1 MPEMNRMMMAR
12 HRRRTDPGTAERL
25 AAGRLDPEDT
35 PPGYRRVATLLE
47 AGMAPGP
54 RGAAEATDIAAMAAA
69 IRELQTTTPNSP
81 RRKTPMLPNI
91 AVAKAL
97 AVLTAFALPATAAAA
112 AGGHLPSSLQDKVA
126 NAVDHV
132 VNLPGGDDA
141 DHADDANTKGAGISE
156 TARTTDAT
164 GVEKGA
170 EISNDASH
178 DGASRA
184 GEQDHGA
191 PESNPAGVDTPSSGG
206 IGTAGDPNSNAV
218 DNANDAASA
227 GSANAEGH
235 PTADSHPTAD
245 EHPTADSHPGG
256 RQ

>member
-1 MPEMNRMMMAR
+1 M
-12 HRRRTDPGTAERL
+12 
-25 AAGRLDPEDT
+25 
-35 PPGYRRVATLLE
+35 
-47 AGMAPGP
+47 
-54 RGAAEATDIAAMAAA
+54 DITVMAAA
-69 IRELQTTTPNSP
+69 IREVHTTTPNSP

-112 AGGHLPSSLQDKVA
+112 ATGHLPSAVQDKVA
-126 NAVDHV
+126 NAVGHV
-132 VNLPGGDDA
+132 GVNLPGGED
-141 DHADDANTKGAGISE
+141 ADDAGDTPDAATKGAGISE

-164 GVEKGA
+164 GVDKGA
-170 EISNDASH
+170 EISGIASH
-178 DGASRA
+178 EGASHA
-184 GEQDHGA
+184 GEDHGA

-206 IGTAGDPNSNAV
+206 IGTAGDPDSHAV
-218 DNANDAASA
+218 DNAADAAQA

-256 RQ
+256 RP